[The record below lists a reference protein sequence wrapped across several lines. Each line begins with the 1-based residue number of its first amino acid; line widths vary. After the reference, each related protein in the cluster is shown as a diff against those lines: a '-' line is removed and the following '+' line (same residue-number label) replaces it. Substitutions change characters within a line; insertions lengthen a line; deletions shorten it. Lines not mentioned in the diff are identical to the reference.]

1 VVSILASLAV
11 AACTAEADPGLSSL
25 PRIGTLTT
33 VVEGDPGLAGLPG
46 RLLVLGT
53 DGQITT
59 MRADGTDPVTLA
71 EPDPATERTQPTWSP
86 DGSQVAW
93 TERTADGQRYL
104 VVEAEDD
111 RTSTSTPA
119 PLMAVYIAWNPGGS
133 RIAMSGNDEEGNLLL
148 ATAEPGQSIAVID
161 QGAPLYFDWA
171 PDGSSLLVR
180 TSDRFE
186 HVLIDGSGRTPVPAS
201 GTFRIGVHMED
212 SVVLATARDVGD
224 ALAVADREGE
234 ILRELIRYGGPIA
247 YVVRPDNDR
256 LATMTRGSPESQR
269 LAQLDETDLPI
280 LEPNRLVTVETTTG
294 DIEEVAQARGVAW
307 FWSPDGRLLL
317 YSTIEFIDSIERL
330 QWHTWDGERSV
341 SYRAFSPT
349 GIFGR
354 DYLAFFDQF
363 ARSMSLW
370 APDGSAFAY
379 AGGSSLDDAGIWVQ
393 PVAGGDPVRVSPGE
407 MAMWSPTP

>member
-1 VVSILASLAV
+1 MLVALVI

-33 VVEGDPGLAGLPG
+33 AVEGDPGLAALPG

-53 DGQITT
+53 DGEITT

-71 EPDPATERTQPTWSP
+71 EPDPSTDRTQPTWSP

-93 TERTADGQRYL
+93 TEQTDVGERFL
-104 VVEAEDD
+104 VVAAEDG
-111 RTSTSTPA
+111 RMSTSTPA

-133 RIAMSGNDEEGNLLL
+133 LIAMSGNDEEGNLLL

-171 PDGSSLLVR
+171 RDGSSLLVR
-180 TSDRFE
+180 TAERFE
-186 HVLIDGSGRTPVPAS
+186 HVPIDGSERTQVPAS
-201 GTFRIGVHMED
+201 GTFRIGVHIGD
-212 SVVLATARDVGD
+212 SLVLATARDVGD

-234 ILRELIRYGGPIA
+234 IVRELIRYAGPIA
-247 YVVRPDNDR
+247 YVAGPGDDR

-269 LAQLDETDLPI
+269 LAQLEKSDLPI
-280 LEPNRLVTVETTTG
+280 LEPNRLVTVETATG

-317 YSTIEFIDSIERL
+317 YSTLEFVDGVERL

-393 PVAGGDPVRVSPGE
+393 PVAGGDPVRVSAGE

>member
-1 VVSILASLAV
+1 MLVALVI

-33 VVEGDPGLAGLPG
+33 AVEGDPGLAALPG

-53 DGQITT
+53 DGEITT

-71 EPDPATERTQPTWSP
+71 EPDPSTDRTQPTWSP

-93 TERTADGQRYL
+93 TEQTDVGERFL
-104 VVEAEDD
+104 VVAAEDG
-111 RTSTSTPA
+111 RMSTSTPA

-133 RIAMSGNDEEGNLLL
+133 LIAMSGNDEEGNLLL

-171 PDGSSLLVR
+171 RDGSSLLVR
-180 TSDRFE
+180 TAERFE
-186 HVLIDGSGRTPVPAS
+186 HVPIDGSERTQVPAS
-201 GTFRIGVHMED
+201 GTFRIGVHIGD
-212 SVVLATARDVGD
+212 SLVLATARDVGD

-234 ILRELIRYGGPIA
+234 IVRELIRYAGPIA
-247 YVVRPDNDR
+247 YVAGPGDDR

-269 LAQLDETDLPI
+269 LAQLEKSDLPI
-280 LEPNRLVTVETTTG
+280 LEPNRLVTVETATG

-317 YSTIEFIDSIERL
+317 YSTLEFVNGVERL

-393 PVAGGDPVRVSPGE
+393 PVAGGDPVRVSAGE